1 MKKLI
6 SLLVLI
12 PILAALPEDAVILG
26 YISGN
31 DYLELDSDARTGWL
45 IGVMD
50 GIMAESLVAEK
61 DSDSPWLG
69 NCVDGLAVDQIRA
82 IFEKELTGNPES
94 WHAPAA
100 LIFRAMMQDFCKR
113 EM

>member
-45 IGVMD
+45 IG
-50 GIMAESLVAEK
+50 
-61 DSDSPWLG
+61 
-69 NCVDGLAVDQIRA
+69 
-82 IFEKELTGNPES
+82 
-94 WHAPAA
+94 
-100 LIFRAMMQDFCKR
+100 
-113 EM
+113 